1 MGALDAL
8 INLAVDQNRRGNISD
23 IADGVTNGDIA
34 PNQALIKLAQTT
46 GDPNDLMLG
55 IQQGTIN
62 NAQGLNFDGTAKQA
76 QGPNP
81 DGSAGYAATP
91 TLQTLPQFQQSLG
104 ENLGNPQQYTQGR
117 TSAAV
122 SGAMQNMPARTD
134 PVQAMIG
141 GGMAAFKASG
151 DPAYLKGVME
161 TVMNAQKNAS
171 EIGKNNAQAGEAN
184 AAARKSSWEMG
195 GAPAGGTDGGS
206 GGGFST
212 PGGIGA
218 SSIPAGTAQPINASD
233 LTAPTAP
240 NGQIPPPPSG
250 IQLSGN
256 NPNMPTQP
264 SMPQQ
269 PQLGG
274 QAAQQAALEATK
286 AKNAE
291 ILAAQKGV
299 QQILSRLPSMK
310 AKLQQMNDVAPNTI
324 SGMGVN
330 PPQDSNETYGLK
342 GQLMEQF
349 PSTLDKSDK
358 IGATSVFKNLNDQ
371 LFVNEIPA
379 LMNGA
384 SGMRMDIPLVKGVKS
399 ASGVPIDLPPKDKQQ
414 VIQTLNDNFDQT
426 RDNAL
431 SYYKNLTGQDYDMG
445 TAFQTPAQI
454 RQAVQTGVI
463 NADQAK
469 KILRDHFG
477 AVQKGQ

>member
-1 MGALDAL
+1 MATGMSNLLSFANGIGNMIDPPDPSRNPNNMGTLGQLSAYANGGDSATNYSRLQALAAL
-8 INLAVDQNRRGNISD
+8 ADQAKDPSNGLSPSD
-23 IADGVTNGDIA
+23 IYKQVDAITANPQDIA
-34 PNQALIKLAQTT
+34 NRQAVQNYIRQNPNGNLQGMGTSLAGQT
-46 GDPNDLMLG
+46 GDMTTMMKLPD
-55 IQQGTIN
+55 II
-62 NAQGLNFDGTAKQA
+62 AKVA
-76 QGPNP
+76 EAN
-81 DGSAGYAATP
+81 
-91 TLQTLPQFQQSLG
+91 
-104 ENLGNPQQYTQGR
+104 
-117 TSAAV
+117 
-122 SGAMQNMPARTD
+122 
-134 PVQAMIG
+134 
-141 GGMAAFKASG
+141 
-151 DPAYLKGVME
+151 
-161 TVMNAQKNAS
+161 
-171 EIGKNNAQAGEAN
+171 KNNAQAGEAN

-218 SSIPAGTAQPINASD
+218 SSIPAGTAQPINAYD